1 MWGTDMRRSL
11 RTTIQHLMKRSESE
25 RGAVMILMA
34 VGLVVLM
41 GMAVFAVDYGWIAY
55 NRLETRKAAESA
67 ALAGVVYM
75 PLAGSATLSPGE
87 PAYDTAL
94 DIAGRAG
101 YAGASSTVTP
111 AATASPNQL
120 QVTVTDQID
129 TFFMRVFRP
138 SPITVSGTAV
148 AEQLPPLKLGSDE
161 AQLGGNGGANQLWV
175 AINGEERR
183 KQDGDPFSTRCGYNC
198 GSSNVGSGPLQEFR
212 DPAYYYAIDVP
223 QGQTGALVV
232 GIYDGTHLPRSA
244 VDVDTGDRAGA
255 TSFVLNF
262 DLYAPD
268 STPNNW
274 RDNSASSAPVCS
286 RTFYYDGQG
295 GRPAGW
301 GVNTWVNLSGC
312 PNATS
317 GIYVLE
323 VSVDGNENAI
333 SAFAMR
339 ARVGGTSNVAV
350 YGLGAM
356 SLWMNKDNS
365 APVFKIVR
373 VDEIYAGTELQLGLY
388 DPGDATGLSR
398 LLFRGAL
405 SGIDCTVRVTDQN
418 GNVGA
423 WTTDGA
429 LNPDG
434 NWAGSSCGLTTAT
447 NSTSQIYNG
456 DWLEIRFQIPPGHTC
471 SGSACWALVDYNFS
485 DSPNDRT
492 TWTARVNGTP
502 IHLEP

>member
-1 MWGTDMRRSL
+1 MTNQLRRL
-11 RTTIQHLMKRSESE
+11 QLHIRTRMESQ

-34 VGLVVLM
+34 VGLITLM

-55 NRLETRKAAESA
+55 NRLEARKAAESA

-75 PLAGSATLSPGE
+75 PLSGTATLAPGE

-101 YAGASSTVTP
+101 YTGGTGTSVVP
-111 AATASPNQL
+111 AETASPNQL
-120 QVTVTDQID
+120 RVTVTDQID
-129 TFFMRVFRP
+129 TFFMRAFRP
-138 SPITVSGTAV
+138 SPITISGTAV
-148 AEQLPPLKLGSDE
+148 AEQLPPLKLGSDD
-161 AQLGGNGGANQLWV
+161 AQLGGNGGADQLWV
-175 AINGEERR
+175 AINGEARR
-183 KQDGDPFSTRCGYNC
+183 KQDGDPFSTRCGYTSC
-198 GSSNVGSGPLQEFR
+198 SGSPNVGSGDLEQFR
-212 DPAYYYAIDVP
+212 DPAYYYAVDIP
-223 QGQTGALVV
+223 EGQTGAIVV

-244 VDVDTGDRAGA
+244 VDVDTGDRAGE
-255 TSFVLNF
+255 TSFLMTF
-262 DLYAPD
+262 ELYAPD

-274 RDNSASSAPVCS
+274 QDNSAASAPVCS
-286 RTFYYDGQG
+286 QTFYYDGQG
-295 GRPAGW
+295 GRAAGF

-312 PNATS
+312 PTATS

-323 VSVDGNENAI
+323 VSVDGNEDAI
-333 SAFAMR
+333 SAFAIR
-339 ARVGGTSNVAV
+339 ASVGGTSNVAV

-388 DPGDATGLSR
+388 DPGDATGLSH

-405 SGIDCTVRVTDQN
+405 AGIDCTVRVTDQN

-423 WTTDGA
+423 WTSDGA

-434 NWAGSSCGLTTAT
+434 NWAGGSCGLTTAT

-471 SGSACWALVDYNFS
+471 SGAACWALVDYNFA

-492 TWTARVNGTP
+492 TWTAQVNGTP